1 MSSYTI
7 GGITILK
14 VAIYCRLSRED
25 DDKLHETDESES
37 IQNQKSMLIN
47 YAMKEAWDIYNIYCD
62 EDYSGI
68 DSERPEFNK
77 LLEEAKS
84 HKFDIILC
92 KTQSRF
98 TRDMEI
104 VEKYLHNKFIE
115 WNIRFVS
122 LVDHVDTLD
131 KGNKKSRQINGLVNE
146 WYLEDLSE
154 NIRKTFDSKRKQGLH
169 IGSFVCY
176 GYKRSSENK
185 NKLVVDTEV
194 ADIIKLIFNLYEQ
207 GNGVT
212 KIAQILNDKGILT
225 PTKYKISKGIN
236 FKNQGK
242 NIEYWCE
249 STVSKIL
256 KNEVYI
262 GNMVQGYNK
271 KLSYKSKK
279 MVNQPKSKW
288 VIVENTH
295 EPIITK
301 EQFYKVQEI
310 FKSKTRRCKNG
321 EVHLFANKLVCLDC
335 GTKLYKCRNDRN
347 YIYFSCKGSKKLYGN
362 CTTHSIGYEN
372 LKKLVTEKIREKIL
386 AFYNFDNISDDLF
399 VSNDNLNKA
408 KLLENKALLLSKEM
422 ENLNKAIK
430 ELYLNKVS
438 GKVPEEAFED
448 LNSSFLSDK
457 SAKQKELTKLEND
470 LSNLKE
476 KELNSKF
483 IKEQKEKIINHFKD
497 FKELNY
503 DIVNSFIDYIEIGEK
518 FSAVKAS
525 PVTDEICKAG
535 KKTKSQDVII
545 HWNF

>member
-1 MSSYTI
+1 M
-7 GGITILK
+7 K

-25 DDKLHETDESES
+25 DKLHENDESES

-47 YAMKEAWDIYNIYCD
+47 YAIERSLEIYNIYCD

-68 DSERPEFNK
+68 DSSRPEFNK
-77 LLEEAKS
+77 LLEDAKK

-154 NIRKTFDSKRKQGLH
+154 NIRKTLDSKRKQGLH

-176 GYKRSSENK
+176 GYKRSRNNK
-185 NKLVVDTEV
+185 NKLVIDDEAANVV
-194 ADIIKLIFNLYEQ
+194 RLIFNLYEQ
-207 GNGVT
+207 GNGTT
-212 KIAQILNDKGILT
+212 KIAMILNDKGIFP
-225 PTKYKISKGIN
+225 PTKYKQSKGLN
-236 FKNQGK
+236 FKNHGK

-256 KNEVYI
+256 KNEMYI
-262 GNMVQGYNK
+262 GNLVQGYNK

-279 MVNQPKSKW
+279 MLTQPKSEW
-288 VIVENTH
+288 IVVENTH
-295 EPIITK
+295 KSIITK

-310 FKSKTRRCKNG
+310 IKSKSRRCKNG

-335 GTKLYKCRNDRN
+335 GAKLYKCKNNRS
-347 YIYFSCKGSKKLYGN
+347 YVYFYCKGSKKLYGHS

-372 LKKLVTEKIREKIL
+372 LKKIVTEKIREKIL
-386 AFYNFDNISDDLF
+386 ACYNFDNISDILF
-399 VSNDNLNKA
+399 VTNNNLNKA
-408 KLLENKALLLSKEM
+408 RLLKNMIETLSKEM
-422 ENLNKAIK
+422 EDINKAIK
-430 ELYLNKVS
+430 ELYLNKAS
-438 GKVPEEAFED
+438 GFVPKDVFDEIYF
-448 LNSSFLSDK
+448 SFLSDK
-457 SAKQKELTKLEND
+457 SAKQKELDKTQND
-470 LSNLKE
+470 LFNLE
-476 KELNSKF
+476 KKKLNSKY
-483 IKEQKEKIINHFKD
+483 IKEQKEKVINYFKD
-497 FKELNY
+497 LKELTF
-503 DIVNSFIDYIEIGEK
+503 DIVNSFIDFIEIGEK
-518 FSAVKAS
+518 N
-525 PVTDEICKAG
+525 
-535 KKTKSQDVII
+535 KKTNAQDIII

>member
-1 MSSYTI
+1 M
-7 GGITILK
+7 K

-25 DDKLHETDESES
+25 DDKLHENDESES

-47 YAMKEAWDIYNIYCD
+47 YAIERSWDIYNIYCD

-77 LLEEAKS
+77 LLEDAKN
-84 HKFDIILC
+84 HKFDIVLC

-104 VEKYLHNKFIE
+104 VERYLHNKFIE

-169 IGSFVCY
+169 VGSFVCY
-176 GYKRSSENK
+176 GYKRSPENK
-185 NKLVVDTEV
+185 NKLIIDDEAADVVRF
-194 ADIIKLIFNLYEQ
+194 IFNLYEQ

-212 KIAQILNDKGILT
+212 KIAMILNDKGILT
-225 PTKYKISKGIN
+225 PTKYKQSKGIN

-249 STVSKIL
+249 PTVSKIL
-256 KNEVYI
+256 KNEMYI
-262 GNMVQGYNK
+262 GNLVQGYNK
-271 KLSYKSKK
+271 KISYKSKK
-279 MVNQPKSKW
+279 MVTQPKSEW
-288 VIVENTH
+288 IVVENTH

-310 FKSKTRRCKNG
+310 FKSKSRRCKNG
-321 EVHLFANKLVCLDC
+321 EVHVFASKLVCQDC
-335 GTKLYKCRNDRN
+335 GTKLYKCKNDRG
-347 YIYFSCKGSKKLYGN
+347 YVYFSCKGSKKLYGHS

-372 LKKLVTEKIREKIL
+372 LKKLVAEKIREKIL
-386 AFYNFDNISDDLF
+386 AFYNFDNVSDNLF
-399 VSNDNLNKA
+399 VTNNNLNKA
-408 KLLENKALLLSKEM
+408 KLLQNKTETLSKEM
-422 ENLNKAIK
+422 EDINKAIK
-430 ELYLNKVS
+430 ELYLNKAS
-438 GKVPEEAFED
+438 GKVPEDVFDDINA
-448 LNSSFLSDK
+448 SFLSDK
-457 SAKQKELTKLEND
+457 SAKQKELDKIQND
-470 LSNLKE
+470 LSNLEE

-497 FKELNY
+497 FKELTF
-503 DIVNSFIDYIEIGEK
+503 DIVNNFIDFIEIGEK
-518 FSAVKAS
+518 
-525 PVTDEICKAG
+525 D
-535 KKTKSQDVII
+535 KKTKSQDVVI

>member
-1 MSSYTI
+1 MR
-7 GGITILK
+7 

-25 DDKLHETDESES
+25 DDKAHENDESES

-47 YAMKEAWDIYNIYCD
+47 YAIERSWDIYNIYCD
-62 EDYSGI
+62 EDCSGI

-77 LLEEAKS
+77 LLEDAKS
-84 HKFDIILC
+84 HKFDSVLC

-98 TRDMEI
+98 TRDMEM
-104 VEKYLHNKFIE
+104 VERYLHNKFIE

-122 LVDHVDTLD
+122 LVDHVDTED

-154 NIRKTFDSKRKQGLH
+154 NIKKTFDSKRKQGLH
-169 IGSFVCY
+169 IGAFVCY
-176 GYKRSSENK
+176 GYERDKENK

-194 ADIIKLIFNLYEQ
+194 AEVIKLIYNLYEQ

-212 KIAQILNDKGILT
+212 KIAQILNDKEILT
-225 PTKYKISKGIN
+225 PSKYKLSKGIN
-236 FKNQGK
+236 FQNQGK
-242 NIEYWCE
+242 NIDYWSE

-256 KNEVYI
+256 KNETYI
-262 GNMVQGYNK
+262 GNLVQGYNK
-271 KLSYKSKK
+271 KVSYKSKK
-279 MVNQPKSKW
+279 MVNIPKNERI
-288 VIVENTH
+288 IVENTH

-301 EQFYKVQEI
+301 EQFYKVQDL

-321 EVHLFANKLVCLDC
+321 KVHLFANKLVCLDC
-335 GTKLYKCRNDRN
+335 GTKLYKCKNDRG
-347 YIYFSCKGSKKLYGN
+347 YIYFSCKASKKLYGT

-372 LKKLVTEKIREKIL
+372 LKELVTNKIREKIL
-386 AFYNFDNISDDLF
+386 AYYNFDSISDDLF
-399 VSNDNLNKA
+399 VKNDNLNKF
-408 KLLENKALLLSKEM
+408 KNLEKKKQTLSKEM
-422 ENLNKAIK
+422 ENINKAIK
-430 ELYLNKVS
+430 ELYLNKVN
-438 GKVPEEAFED
+438 GKVPEDVFED

-457 SAKQKELTKLEND
+457 SAKQKELTKIDYD
-470 LSNLKE
+470 LSSLEE

-483 IKEQKEKIINHFKD
+483 LKEQKEKIINYFKD

-518 FSAVKAS
+518 Q
-525 PVTDEICKAG
+525 
-535 KKTKSQDVII
+535 KKTNSQDVVI

>member
-1 MSSYTI
+1 
-7 GGITILK
+7 
-14 VAIYCRLSRED
+14 
-25 DDKLHETDESES
+25 
-37 IQNQKSMLIN
+37 
-47 YAMKEAWDIYNIYCD
+47 
-62 EDYSGI
+62 
-68 DSERPEFNK
+68 
-77 LLEEAKS
+77 
-84 HKFDIILC
+84 
-92 KTQSRF
+92 
-98 TRDMEI
+98 MEI
-104 VEKYLHNKFIE
+104 VEKYLHNKFTL

-122 LVDHVDTLD
+122 PVDHVDTLD

-154 NIRKTFDSKRKQGLH
+154 NIRKTFAVKRKQGLH

-176 GYKRSSENK
+176 GYKRSPENK

-194 ADIIKLIFNLYEQ
+194 ADVIKLIFNLYEQ

-225 PTKYKISKGIN
+225 PTKYKQSQGIN

-242 NIEYWCE
+242 NINYWCE

-262 GNMVQGYNK
+262 GNLVQGYNRK
-271 KLSYKSKK
+271 VSYKSKK
-279 MVNQPKSKW
+279 MKNQPKSEW
-288 VIVENTH
+288 IIVENTH

-301 EQFYKVQEI
+301 EQFYKVREL

-335 GTKLYKCRNDRN
+335 ATKLYKCQNDRG
-347 YIYFSCKGSKKLYGN
+347 YIYFSCKGSKKLYGT

-372 LKKLVTEKIREKIL
+372 LKNLVLKKIREKIL

-399 VSNDNLNKA
+399 VSSDNLNKT
-408 KLLENKALLLSKEM
+408 KLLQKKVDILSKEM
-422 ENLNKAIK
+422 EDINKAIK

-438 GKVPEEAFED
+438 GKVPEDVFDD

-457 SAKQKELTKLEND
+457 SAKQKELEKVQND

-497 FKELNY
+497 FQELNY

-518 FSAVKAS
+518 DKQKN
-525 PVTDEICKAG
+525 I
-535 KKTKSQDVII
+535 QDVVI

>member
-1 MSSYTI
+1 M
-7 GGITILK
+7 K

-25 DDKLHETDESES
+25 EDKVHESDESES

-47 YAMKEAWDIYNIYCD
+47 YAIKENWDIYNIYCD

-77 LLEEAKS
+77 LLEDAQS
-84 HKFDIILC
+84 HKFDIVLC

-98 TRDMEI
+98 TRDMVI

-154 NIRKTFDSKRKQGLH
+154 NIKKTFDNKRKQGLH
-169 IGSFVCY
+169 IGAFVCY
-176 GYKRSSENK
+176 GYKRDINNK
-185 NKLVVDTEV
+185 NKLVIDTEV
-194 ADIIKLIFNLYEQ
+194 ADIIKLIYNLYEQ

-225 PTKYKISKGIN
+225 PTKYKLSKGFN
-236 FKNQGK
+236 FQNQRK
-242 NIEYWCE
+242 NIEYWSE
-249 STVSKIL
+249 STIKKIL

-279 MVNQPKSKW
+279 MVNCPKSEW
-288 VIVENTH
+288 IVVENTH

-301 EQFYKVQEI
+301 EQFFKVQEI
-310 FKSKTRRCKNG
+310 FKRKTKKCKNG
-321 EVHLFANKLVCLDC
+321 EVHLFANKLICLDC
-335 GTKLYKCRNDRN
+335 GAKLYKCQNDRG
-347 YIYFSCKGSKKLYGN
+347 YIYFSCKSSKKLYGT
-362 CTTHSIGYEN
+362 CTRHSIGYDN
-372 LKKLVTEKIREKIL
+372 LKNLVANKIREKIL
-386 AFYNFDNISDDLF
+386 TYYDFDNVPDDLF
-399 VSNDNLNKA
+399 VKKDMLNQV
-408 KLLENKALLLSKEM
+408 KLLESQKDLLFKDIESINKVL
-422 ENLNKAIK
+422 K
-430 ELYLNKVS
+430 ELYLNKVN
-438 GKVPEEAFED
+438 GKVSEDVFED
-448 LNSSFLSDK
+448 LNNSFLFDK
-457 SAKQKELTKLEND
+457 SDKQKEIYKIENI
-470 LSNLKE
+470 LSNLRE
-476 KELNSKF
+476 KELSNEF
-483 IKEQKEKIINHFKD
+483 INKQKEKIVNHFIE

-503 DIVNSFIDYIEIGEK
+503 DIVNSFIDYIEIGERN
-518 FSAVKAS
+518 
-525 PVTDEICKAG
+525 
-535 KKTKSQDVII
+535 KKTNIQDIVI

>member
-1 MSSYTI
+1 M
-7 GGITILK
+7 K
-14 VAIYCRLSRED
+14 VAIYARLSRED
-25 DDKLHETDESES
+25 DYKLHENDESES

-47 YAMKEAWDIYNIYCD
+47 YAIEKNWDIYNIYCD

-77 LLEEAKS
+77 LLEDAKK
-84 HKFDIILC
+84 HKFDIVLC

-104 VEKYLHNKFIE
+104 VEKYLHNKFTI

-122 LVDHVDTLD
+122 LIDHVDTLD

-154 NIRKTFDSKRKQGLH
+154 NIRKTFDIKRKQGLH

-176 GYKRSSENK
+176 GYKRSPDNK
-185 NKLVVDTEV
+185 NKLVADKEV
-194 ADIIKLIFNLYEQ
+194 SDVIKLIFNLYEQ
-207 GNGVT
+207 GKGVT

-225 PTKYKISKGIN
+225 PTKYKQSQGIN

-242 NIEYWCE
+242 NTLYWCE

-262 GNMVQGYNK
+262 GNLVQGYNK
-271 KLSYKSKK
+271 KVSYKSKK
-279 MVNQPKSKW
+279 MKNQPKSQW
-288 VIVENTH
+288 IIVENTH

-301 EQFYKVQEI
+301 EQFYKVQEL
-310 FKSKTRRCKNG
+310 FKRKTRRCKNG

-335 GTKLYKCRNDRN
+335 GTKLYKCQNDRG
-347 YIYFSCKGSKKLYGN
+347 YIYFSCKGSKKLYDN

-372 LKKLVTEKIREKIL
+372 LKNLVTEKIREKIL

-399 VSNDNLNKA
+399 ISNDNLNKT
-408 KLLENKALLLSKEM
+408 KLLEKKVDMLSKEM
-422 ENLNKAIK
+422 EDINKAIK

-438 GKVPEEAFED
+438 GKVPEDVFDE

-457 SAKQKELTKLEND
+457 SAKQKELEKVQND
-470 LSNLKE
+470 LSSLKE
-476 KELNSKF
+476 KESNSKF

-518 FSAVKAS
+518 DKQ
-525 PVTDEICKAG
+525 KN
-535 KKTKSQDVII
+535 SQDVVI

>member
-1 MSSYTI
+1 M
-7 GGITILK
+7 K

-25 DDKLHETDESES
+25 DDKVHENDESES
-37 IQNQKSMLIN
+37 IQNQKSMLVN
-47 YAMKEAWDIYNIYCD
+47 YAIERSWDIYNIYCD

-77 LLEEAKS
+77 LLEDAQS
-84 HKFDIILC
+84 HKFDIVLC

-104 VEKYLHNKFIE
+104 VERYLHNKFIE

-122 LVDHVDTLD
+122 TVDHVDTED

-154 NIRKTFDSKRKQGLH
+154 NIKKTFDSKRKQGLH

-176 GYKRSSENK
+176 GYKRDETNK
-185 NKLVVDTEV
+185 NKLVIDEEV
-194 ADIIKLIFNLYEQ
+194 SDIIKLIYNLYEQ

-212 KIAQILNDKGILT
+212 KIAQILNDKQILT
-225 PTKYKISKGIN
+225 PTKYKLSKGLN

-242 NIEYWCE
+242 NIEYWTE

-256 KNEVYI
+256 KNETYI
-262 GNMVQGYNK
+262 GNLVQGYNK
-271 KLSYKSKK
+271 KISYKSKK
-279 MVNQPKSKW
+279 MVNVPKSEW
-288 VIVENTH
+288 IIVQNTH

-310 FKSKTRRCKNG
+310 FKSKTRRCKDG
-321 EVHLFANKLVCLDC
+321 EVHIFANKLVCLDC
-335 GTKLYKCRNDRN
+335 GMKLYKCKNDRG

-362 CTTHSIGYEN
+362 CTTHSIGYDN
-372 LKKLVTEKIREKIL
+372 LKNLVTEKIREKIL
-386 AFYNFDNISDDLF
+386 AYYNFDNIPDDLF
-399 VSNDNLNKA
+399 VKNDNLNKF
-408 KLLENKALLLSKEM
+408 KNLEKKKETLNKDM
-422 ENLNKAIK
+422 ENINKAIK
-430 ELYLNKVS
+430 ELYLNKASGTVS
-438 GKVPEEAFED
+438 DNIFHE
-448 LNSSFLSDK
+448 LNTSFIADK
-457 SAKQKELTKLEND
+457 SNKQNELDKIENE
-470 LSNLKE
+470 LSNLQQ

-483 IKEQKEKIINHFKD
+483 INEQKEKIINHFND

-503 DIVNSFIDYIEIGEK
+503 DIINSFIDYIEIGEK
-518 FSAVKAS
+518 
-525 PVTDEICKAG
+525 D
-535 KKTKSQDVII
+535 KKINSQDVVI

>member
-1 MSSYTI
+1 ME
-7 GGITILK
+7 K
-14 VAIYCRLSRED
+14 VGVYCRLSDED
-25 DDKLHETDESES
+25 RTKKNKSDDSES
-37 IQNQKSMLIN
+37 IANQKSMLLK
-47 YAMKEAWDIYNIYCD
+47 YALDQDWEVVDIYSD
-62 EDYSGI
+62 DDYSGAGV
-68 DSERPEFNK
+68 ERPDFNR
-77 LLEEAKS
+77 LINDCENGR
-84 HKFDIILC
+84 INIVLC

-98 TRDMEI
+98 TRDMVI

-176 GYKRSSENK
+176 GYERSPENK
-185 NKLVVDTEV
+185 NKLVVDEEAAEV
-194 ADIIKLIFNLYEQ
+194 IKLIFNLYEQ

-225 PTKYKISKGIN
+225 PTKYKMSKGIN

-279 MVNQPKSKW
+279 MKNQPKSEW

-372 LKKLVTEKIREKIL
+372 LKNLVTEKIREKIL

-399 VSNDNLNKA
+399 VSNDNLNKV

-422 ENLNKAIK
+422 ENINKAIK

-438 GKVPEEAFED
+438 GKVPEEVFED

-483 IKEQKEKIINHFKD
+483 IKEQKEKIIDHFKN
-497 FKELNY
+497 FTELNY

-518 FSAVKAS
+518 N
-525 PVTDEICKAG
+525 

>member
-1 MSSYTI
+1 M
-7 GGITILK
+7 K

-25 DDKLHETDESES
+25 DDKLHENDESES

-47 YAMKEAWDIYNIYCD
+47 YAIERSWDIYNIYCD

-77 LLEEAKS
+77 LLEDAKS
-84 HKFDIILC
+84 HKFDIVLC

-115 WNIRFVS
+115 WDIRFVS

-154 NIRKTFDSKRKQGLH
+154 NIRRTFDSKRKQGLH

-176 GYKRSSENK
+176 GYKRSPENK

-194 ADIIKLIFNLYEQ
+194 AEVIRLIFNLYEQ
-207 GNGVT
+207 GNGIT

-225 PTKYKISKGIN
+225 PTKYKQSQGIN

-242 NIEYWCE
+242 NIEYWTE

-256 KNEVYI
+256 KNETYI
-262 GNMVQGYNK
+262 GNLVQGYNK
-271 KLSYKSKK
+271 KVSYKSKQMK
-279 MVNQPKSKW
+279 NQPKSEW
-288 VIVENTH
+288 IIVENTH

-335 GTKLYKCRNDRN
+335 GTKLYKCQNDRG
-347 YIYFSCKGSKKLYGN
+347 YIYFSCKGSKKLYGT

-372 LKKLVTEKIREKIL
+372 LKVLVTEKIREKIL

-408 KLLENKALLLSKEM
+408 KLLQNKVELFSKEM
-422 ENLNKAIK
+422 EDINKAIK

-438 GKVPEEAFED
+438 GKIPEDVFED

-457 SAKQKELTKLEND
+457 SAKQKELAKTQND

-476 KELNSKF
+476 KELNSNF

-518 FSAVKAS
+518 NKKAN
-525 PVTDEICKAG
+525 
-535 KKTKSQDVII
+535 SQDVVI

>member
-1 MSSYTI
+1 
-7 GGITILK
+7 
-14 VAIYCRLSRED
+14 
-25 DDKLHETDESES
+25 
-37 IQNQKSMLIN
+37 MLIN
-47 YAMKEAWDIYNIYCD
+47 YAIEKSWDIYNIYCD

-68 DSERPEFNK
+68 DSRRPEFNK
-77 LLEEAKS
+77 LLEDAKS
-84 HKFDIILC
+84 HKFDIVLC

-131 KGNKKSRQINGLVNE
+131 KGNKKQSQ
-146 WYLEDLSE
+146 
-154 NIRKTFDSKRKQGLH
+154 
-169 IGSFVCY
+169 
-176 GYKRSSENK
+176 
-185 NKLVVDTEV
+185 
-194 ADIIKLIFNLYEQ
+194 
-207 GNGVT
+207 
-212 KIAQILNDKGILT
+212 
-225 PTKYKISKGIN
+225 GIN

-242 NIEYWCE
+242 NIDYWCE

-262 GNMVQGYNK
+262 GNLVQGYNK

-279 MVNQPKSKW
+279 MVNQPKSEW
-288 VIVENTH
+288 IIVENTH

-335 GTKLYKCRNDRN
+335 GTKLYKCQNDRG
-347 YIYFSCKGSKKLYGN
+347 YIYFSCKGSKKLYGT
-362 CTTHSIGYEN
+362 CTPHSIGYEN
-372 LKKLVTEKIREKIL
+372 LKNLVTEKIKEKIL

-399 VSNDNLNKA
+399 ISNDNFNKA
-408 KLLENKALLLSKEM
+408 KLLESKKETLSKDM
-422 ENLNKAIK
+422 ESINKAIK

-438 GKVPEEAFED
+438 GKVPEDIFED
-448 LNSSFLSDK
+448 LNASFLSDK
-457 SAKQKELTKLEND
+457 STKQKELSKTEND

-497 FKELNY
+497 FKVLNY

-518 FSAVKAS
+518 N
-525 PVTDEICKAG
+525 
-535 KKTKSQDVII
+535 KKTKTQDILI

>member
-1 MSSYTI
+1 MN
-7 GGITILK
+7 K
-14 VAIYCRLSRED
+14 VI
-25 DDKLHETDESES
+25 
-37 IQNQKSMLIN
+37 
-47 YAMKEAWDIYNIYCD
+47 
-62 EDYSGI
+62 
-68 DSERPEFNK
+68 
-77 LLEEAKS
+77 
-84 HKFDIILC
+84 
-92 KTQSRF
+92 
-98 TRDMEI
+98 
-104 VEKYLHNKFIE
+104 
-115 WNIRFVS
+115 
-122 LVDHVDTLD
+122 
-131 KGNKKSRQINGLVNE
+131 
-146 WYLEDLSE
+146 
-154 NIRKTFDSKRKQGLH
+154 
-169 IGSFVCY
+169 
-176 GYKRSSENK
+176 
-185 NKLVVDTEV
+185 
-194 ADIIKLIFNLYEQ
+194 
-207 GNGVT
+207 GVT
-212 KIAQILNDKGILT
+212 KIAQILNDKQILT
-225 PTKYKISKGIN
+225 PTKYKQSQGIN

-242 NIEYWCE
+242 NIEYWTE

-279 MVNQPKSKW
+279 MKSRPKSEW
-288 VIVENTH
+288 VIVENMH

-321 EVHLFANKLVCLDC
+321 EIHLFANKLVCLDC

-372 LKKLVTEKIREKIL
+372 LKNLVTEKIREKIL
-386 AFYNFDNISDDLF
+386 VFFNFDNISDNLF

-408 KLLENKALLLSKEM
+408 KLLENKALQLSKEM
-422 ENLNKAIK
+422 ENINKAIK

-438 GKVPEEAFED
+438 GKVPEEVFED

-457 SAKQKELTKLEND
+457 SAKQKELKKLENV

-483 IKEQKEKIINHFKD
+483 IKEQKEKIIEHFKN
-497 FKELNY
+497 FTELNY

-518 FSAVKAS
+518 N
-525 PVTDEICKAG
+525 